1 MGLDGHDHPGVSG
14 NRSVVRL
21 LPEIA
26 DTLPAITRAP
36 LTGRD
41 PEWRR
46 IEMNPLPA
54 KLGDLRKR
62 VRMTWRWIWRS
73 CLSRSAPG
81 PG

>member
-1 MGLDGHDHPGVSG
+1 MGLDGHDDAGVSG

-26 DTLPAITRAP
+26 ASLPAITRSP
-36 LTGRD
+36 FTGQD
-41 PEWRR
+41 PGWRG

-54 KLGDLRKR
+54 KLGDLRER
-62 VRMTWRWIWRS
+62 VRMTWHWISRS